1 MKKRSNVKTQ
11 QGADKTMYFYSGS
24 LNEGS
29 STSDDVPLRTGI
41 RMGDAK
47 HLERYSHIM
56 KSIISKLLISF
67 LLGSTLISLWEHSV
81 SRSSPTKTSR
91 PRRREPR
98 SSRSLQDGW
107 KTWYLRVLWCSWSDL
122 RWDQGQDQHREGRDS
137 WDQEEAVGEIW
148 PAQLKEIKKWL
159 YTMLK
164 FSLLAVF
171 D

>member
-29 STSDDVPLRTGI
+29 STSDDVPLRTDI

-67 LLGSTLISLWEHSV
+67 LLGSALISL
-81 SRSSPTKTSR
+81 
-91 PRRREPR
+91 
-98 SSRSLQDGW
+98 
-107 KTWYLRVLWCSWSDL
+107 
-122 RWDQGQDQHREGRDS
+122 
-137 WDQEEAVGEIW
+137 
-148 PAQLKEIKKWL
+148 
-159 YTMLK
+159 
-164 FSLLAVF
+164 
-171 D
+171 